1 MQIYSEDFVVLS
13 SASAGRLFCGVIAKI
28 WFSVN
33 VVYQW
38 KGNSLQVFFKSFGR
52 YIEISRIRAGDSFSG
67 ILFPSFATL
76 LVRIKTILNTYFIQ
90 PAFILDTAHAFIWNR
105 PTLSRSI
112 SLYRP
117 HGNNLQILFQDTS
130 LSRPSPLRCH
140 HLASVLSVDLYPL
153 PSISLSLKE
162 VYLSNVSGPSSPL
175 LTILACNAEMAET
188 LDRFLPFFILK
199 V

>member
-1 MQIYSEDFVVLS
+1 MWYINGKEIACRCSLNPSEDTSKFP
-13 SASAGRLFCGVIAKI
+13 ASGQVTALA
-28 WFSVN
+28 
-33 VVYQW
+33 
-38 KGNSLQVFFKSFGR
+38 VFF
-52 YIEISRIRAGDSFSG
+52 
-67 ILFPSFATL
+67 FPSFATL
-76 LVRIKTILNTYFIQ
+76 LVRIKTILNTDFIQ

-105 PTLSRSI
+105 PTLSRPI

-153 PSISLSLKE
+153 PSLSLSLKE
-162 VYLSNVSGPSSPL
+162 VYLSNASGLSSPL

>member
-1 MQIYSEDFVVLS
+1 MWYINGKEIACRCSLNPSEDISKFP
-13 SASAGRLFCGVIAKI
+13 ASGQVTALA
-28 WFSVN
+28 
-33 VVYQW
+33 
-38 KGNSLQVFFKSFGR
+38 VFF
-52 YIEISRIRAGDSFSG
+52 
-67 ILFPSFATL
+67 FPSFATL

-90 PAFILDTAHAFIWNR
+90 PALILDTAHAFIWNR

-117 HGNNLQILFQDTS
+117 HSNNLQILFHDTS
-130 LSRPSPLRCH
+130 SSRPSPLRCH
-140 HLASVLSVDLYPL
+140 HIASVLSVDLYPL

-162 VYLSNVSGPSSPL
+162 VYSSNALRLSSPL

-188 LDRFLPFFILK
+188 LDRFLPFFKSK